1 MEDFAVYVPLSIWLS
16 ALECKLREFTALSPK
31 PRDMLATEPMLSNN
45 GYVYGQVG
53 RWTRTVLAY

>member
-1 MEDFAVYVPLSIWLS
+1 MYVPLSIWLS